1 LAWKLILAKGNLHME
16 LTSSVLRDVEFRETW
31 KGYNQADVDT
41 FIDEVA
47 LGVDALHS
55 RIRELT
61 ESSIRAQ
68 QQMIAAPAAPT
79 DDAVKRTVNL
89 AQRAADLVVSEAKSV
104 ATRTVADAQAQ
115 AEKIVAEANSA
126 ASRQLAET
134 EAESARMLANQ
145 VTAAQNTHAERSRQ
159 LEAER
164 ATLERETANQRAEL
178 DQLRSIVQSTRD
190 RVRSALSEHLV
201 RIDSLPDTLP

>member
-1 LAWKLILAKGNLHME
+1 ME

-47 LGVDALHS
+47 LGVDALQA

-61 ESSIRAQ
+61 DISQRAQ
-68 QQMIAAPAAPT
+68 QQMVTAPVTPT

-104 ATRTVADAQAQ
+104 AMRTVADAQSQ
-115 AEKIVAEANSA
+115 ADKIVSEANNTAARQSA
-126 ASRQLAET
+126 DS
-134 EAESARMLANQ
+134 EAESSRMLTSQIA
-145 VTAAQNTHAERSRQ
+145 AAQNAHVERTRQ
-159 LEAER
+159 LETER
-164 ATLERETANQRAEL
+164 AHLEREVANHRAEL

-201 RIDSLPDTLP
+201 RIDSLADMLPDR

>member
-1 LAWKLILAKGNLHME
+1 ME

-47 LGVDALHS
+47 LGVDALHA

-61 ESSIRAQ
+61 EISQRAQ
-68 QQMIAAPAAPT
+68 QQMVATPAAPT

-115 AEKIVAEANSA
+115 ADKIVAEANQVA
-126 ASRQLAET
+126 ARQFADS
-134 EAESARMLANQ
+134 EAESSRMLSSQ
-145 VTAAQNTHAERSRQ
+145 ITAAQNAHAERSRQ
-159 LEAER
+159 LETER
-164 ATLERETANQRAEL
+164 AHLEAEVVHRRAEL

-201 RIDSLPDTLP
+201 RIDSLTDTLPDR

>member
-1 LAWKLILAKGNLHME
+1 ME

-47 LGVDALHS
+47 LGVDALQA

-61 ESSIRAQ
+61 ETSQRAQ
-68 QQMIAAPAAPT
+68 QQMTAAPVAPT

-104 ATRTVADAQAQ
+104 ATRTVSDAQAQ
-115 AEKIVAEANSA
+115 AERILFEANSTA
-126 ASRQLAET
+126 ARQSANS
-134 EAESARMLANQ
+134 EAESSRMLASQ
-145 VTAAQNTHAERSRQ
+145 ITAAQNAHAERSRQ
-159 LEAER
+159 LETER
-164 ATLERETANQRAEL
+164 GHLEREVASQRSEL

-201 RIDSLPDTLP
+201 RIDSLADTLPDR

>member
-1 LAWKLILAKGNLHME
+1 ME

-47 LGVDALHS
+47 LGVDALQA

-61 ESSIRAQ
+61 ESSQRAQ
-68 QQMIAAPAAPT
+68 QQMVVAPAAPT

-115 AEKIVAEANSA
+115 AERIVAEANNA
-126 ASRQLAET
+126 AARQVANT
-134 EAESARMLANQ
+134 EAESSRMLSSQ
-145 VTAAQNTHAERSRQ
+145 VTAAQNAHAERSRQ
-159 LEAER
+159 LETER
-164 ATLERETANQRAEL
+164 AHLEREVANQRAEL
-178 DQLRSIVQSTRD
+178 DQLRSVVQSTRD

-201 RIDSLPDTLP
+201 RIDSLVDTLPDR

>member
-1 LAWKLILAKGNLHME
+1 ME

-31 KGYNQADVDT
+31 KGYNQADVDM

-47 LGVDALHS
+47 LGVDALHA

-61 ESSIRAQ
+61 EISQRAQ
-68 QQMIAAPAAPT
+68 QQMVAAPAAPT
-79 DDAVKRTVNL
+79 DDAVKRTINL

-104 ATRTVADAQAQ
+104 AMRTVADAQAQ
-115 AEKIVAEANSA
+115 ADKIVAEANQVA
-126 ASRQLAET
+126 ARQVADS
-134 EAESARMLANQ
+134 EAESSRMLSSQIA
-145 VTAAQNTHAERSRQ
+145 AAQNAHAERSRQ
-159 LEAER
+159 LETER
-164 ATLERETANQRAEL
+164 AHLEAEVVHRRSEL

-201 RIDSLPDTLP
+201 RIDSLTDTLPDR

>member
-1 LAWKLILAKGNLHME
+1 ME

-47 LGVDALHS
+47 LGVDALQA

-61 ESSIRAQ
+61 ESSQRAQ
-68 QQMIAAPAAPT
+68 QQMVAAPAAPT

-115 AEKIVAEANSA
+115 AERIVVEANNA
-126 ASRQLAET
+126 AARQVANT
-134 EAESARMLANQ
+134 EAESSRMLSSQ
-145 VTAAQNTHAERSRQ
+145 ITAAQNAHAERSRQ
-159 LEAER
+159 LETER
-164 ATLERETANQRAEL
+164 AHLEREVANQRAEL
-178 DQLRSIVQSTRD
+178 DQLRSVVQSTRD

-201 RIDSLPDTLP
+201 RIDSLVDTLPDR

>member
-1 LAWKLILAKGNLHME
+1 ME

-47 LGVDALHS
+47 LGVEALHA

-61 ESSIRAQ
+61 EASQRAQ

-115 AEKIVAEANSA
+115 ADKIVAEANSVA
-126 ASRQLAET
+126 ARQVADT
-134 EAESARMLANQ
+134 EAESSRMLSSQ
-145 VTAAQNTHAERSRQ
+145 ITAAQNAHAERSRQ
-159 LEAER
+159 LETER
-164 ATLERETANQRAEL
+164 AYLEREVASQRSEL

-201 RIDSLPDTLP
+201 RIDNLTDTLPEH

>member
-1 LAWKLILAKGNLHME
+1 ME

-47 LGVDALHS
+47 LGVDALHA

-61 ESSIRAQ
+61 ETAQRAQ
-68 QQMIAAPAAPT
+68 QQIVAAPAAPT

-115 AEKIVAEANSA
+115 AEKIFAEANGA
-126 ASRQLAET
+126 AARRLVDA
-134 EAESARMLANQ
+134 EAESSRMLATQ
-145 VTAAQNTHAERSRQ
+145 VTAAQNAHAERSRQ
-159 LEAER
+159 LETER
-164 ATLERETANQRAEL
+164 AHLEREVTTQKVEL

-190 RVRSALSEHLV
+190 RVRAALSEHLV
-201 RIDSLPDTLP
+201 RIDNLGDTLP

>member
-1 LAWKLILAKGNLHME
+1 ME

-47 LGVDALHS
+47 LGVDALHA
-55 RIRELT
+55 RVRELT
-61 ESSIRAQ
+61 ETAQRAQ
-68 QQMIAAPAAPT
+68 QQTFAAPTAPT

-104 ATRTVADAQAQ
+104 ATRTVADAQSQ
-115 AEKIVAEANSA
+115 AEKIVSEANSA
-126 ASRQLAET
+126 AARRVSDA
-134 EAESARMLANQ
+134 EAESSRMLASQ
-145 VTAAQNTHAERSRQ
+145 VTAAQNTHAERLRQ
-159 LEAER
+159 LETER
-164 ATLERETANQRAEL
+164 AHLEREVASQNAEL
-178 DQLRSIVQSTRD
+178 DQLRSVVQSARD

-201 RIDSLPDTLP
+201 RIDNLGDALL

>member
-1 LAWKLILAKGNLHME
+1 ME
-16 LTSSVLRDVEFRETW
+16 LTAAVLRDVEFRETW

-47 LGVDALHS
+47 LGVDAMHT

-61 ESSIRAQ
+61 EQTQRAQ
-68 QQMIAAPAAPT
+68 QQAAAATPT

-104 ATRTVADAQAQ
+104 ASRTVGDAQSQ
-115 AEKIVAEANSA
+115 AEKILAEADSA
-126 ASRQLAET
+126 AARRLVDA
-134 EAESARMLANQ
+134 EAESSRMLATQ
-145 VTAAQNTHAERSRQ
+145 VSAAETAHADRLRQ

-164 ATLERETANQRAEL
+164 AHLEAEVAAQRVEL
-178 DQLRSIVQSTRD
+178 DQLRAVVQSARD

-201 RIDSLPDTLP
+201 RIDSLREALPEG

>member
-1 LAWKLILAKGNLHME
+1 ME

-47 LGVDALHS
+47 LGVDALQA

-61 ESSIRAQ
+61 ETSQRAQ
-68 QQMIAAPAAPT
+68 QQMIAAPATPT

-115 AEKIVAEANSA
+115 AEKIVAEANNTA
-126 ASRQLAET
+126 ARQFANS
-134 EAESARMLANQ
+134 EAESSRMLTTQ
-145 VTAAQNTHAERSRQ
+145 ITAAQNAHAERSRQ
-159 LEAER
+159 LETER
-164 ATLERETANQRAEL
+164 AHLEREVASQRSEL
-178 DQLRSIVQSTRD
+178 DQLRSVVQSTRD
-190 RVRSALSEHLV
+190 RVRAALTEHLV
-201 RIDSLPDTLP
+201 RIDNLADTLPDR

>member
-1 LAWKLILAKGNLHME
+1 ME

-47 LGVDALHS
+47 LGVDALHT

-61 ESSIRAQ
+61 EASQRSQ
-68 QQMIAAPAAPT
+68 QLVAPPAPT

-104 ATRTVADAQAQ
+104 ATRTVADAQSQ
-115 AEKIVAEANSA
+115 AEKIVAEANSLA
-126 ASRQLAET
+126 ARRVADT
-134 EAESARMLANQ
+134 EAESTRMLASQ
-145 VTAAQNTHAERSRQ
+145 VTAAQNAHSERLRQ
-159 LEAER
+159 LESER
-164 ATLERETANQRAEL
+164 AHLEREVSNQKAEL
-178 DQLRSIVQSTRD
+178 EQLRSIVQSARD

-201 RIDSLPDTLP
+201 RIDSLGDTLS

>member
-1 LAWKLILAKGNLHME
+1 ME

-47 LGVDALHS
+47 LGVDALHA

-61 ESSIRAQ
+61 ELSQRAQ
-68 QQMIAAPAAPT
+68 QQIVAAPAAPT

-115 AEKIVAEANSA
+115 AEKILAEANSTA
-126 ASRQLAET
+126 ARQFAES
-134 EAESARMLANQ
+134 EAESSRMLSSQ
-145 VTAAQNTHAERSRQ
+145 ITAAQNAHAERSRQ
-159 LEAER
+159 LETER
-164 ATLERETANQRAEL
+164 AHLEREVATQRSEL

-201 RIDSLPDTLP
+201 RIDNLADTLPDR

>member
-1 LAWKLILAKGNLHME
+1 ME

-47 LGVDALHS
+47 LGVDALHA

-61 ESSIRAQ
+61 ETSQRAQ
-68 QQMIAAPAAPT
+68 QQMISAPAAPT

-115 AEKIVAEANSA
+115 ADKILAEAKGSA
-126 ASRQLAET
+126 ARQVADS
-134 EAESARMLANQ
+134 EAESSRMLSSQ
-145 VTAAQNTHAERSRQ
+145 VAAAQNAHAERSRQ
-159 LEAER
+159 LETER
-164 ATLERETANQRAEL
+164 AHLEREVASQRTEL

-201 RIDSLPDTLP
+201 RIDTLADALPDR

>member
-1 LAWKLILAKGNLHME
+1 ME

-47 LGVDALHS
+47 LGVDALQA
-55 RIRELT
+55 RIRDLT
-61 ESSIRAQ
+61 DISQRVQ
-68 QQMIAAPAAPT
+68 QQMVSAPVTPT

-104 ATRTVADAQAQ
+104 AMRTVADAQSQ
-115 AEKIVAEANSA
+115 ADKIVSEANNTAARQSA
-126 ASRQLAET
+126 DS
-134 EAESARMLANQ
+134 EAESSRMLTSQIA
-145 VTAAQNTHAERSRQ
+145 AAQNAHVERTRQ
-159 LEAER
+159 LETER
-164 ATLERETANQRAEL
+164 AHLEREVANHRAEL

-201 RIDSLPDTLP
+201 RIDSLADTLPDR

>member
-1 LAWKLILAKGNLHME
+1 ME

-47 LGVDALHS
+47 LGVDALHA

-61 ESSIRAQ
+61 EISQRAQ
-68 QQMIAAPAAPT
+68 QQLVAAPAAPT

-104 ATRTVADAQAQ
+104 ATRTVADAQVQ
-115 AEKIVAEANSA
+115 ADKIVAEANQAAARRSA
-126 ASRQLAET
+126 DS
-134 EAESARMLANQ
+134 EAESSRMLASQ
-145 VTAAQNTHAERSRQ
+145 ITAAQNAHAERARQ
-159 LEAER
+159 LETER
-164 ATLERETANQRAEL
+164 AHLELEVTNRRAEL

-201 RIDSLPDTLP
+201 RIDSLTDTLPDR